1 MWHLPTAIPPAWGA
15 WAVFVSVL
23 ITQLG
28 IPFPAAPMLILAGSM
43 VALGQA
49 SFFHS
54 LFAAVAAV
62 LIADSLW
69 FIAGRLYGRR
79 MLNSL
84 VRFSL
89 SLDNTVRFARDWYER
104 FGAPLLAISKFVP
117 GLGLVSS
124 PLMGT
129 TSVDVRVFLFWDMI
143 GGTLWA
149 SLYLLGGAAFD
160 KEIMLLS
167 AFVRNNG
174 GTAIESLLAMF
185 VCLVLYRWFRRMRF
199 RKWLAQIRVTPA
211 QLHAQMR
218 SDAPPMIFDARPEAV
233 RRKEPHRIPGAKRLD
248 LNSPDKLDIGADSQP
263 IVIYCVCP
271 NEATAKQI
279 VTQLHR
285 KGIYHVHALR
295 GGLDAWDKAGFP
307 VEPIPPRD
315 ETVVV
320 TSDFSSGTTAGLN
333 VVKKTSDGTVG
344 ALGDLQVAMPCTK
357 NIVNITNIA
366 TMTAIDAAARRP

>member
-28 IPFPAAPMLILAGSM
+28 LPFPAAPMLILAGSM

-49 SFFHS
+49 SFLHS

-143 GGTLWA
+143 GGALWA

-167 AFVRNNG
+167 VFVRNNG
-174 GTAIESLLAMF
+174 GTAMEAVAGMFLCLA
-185 VCLVLYRWFRRMRF
+185 LYRWIRRLQF
-199 RKWLAQIRVTPA
+199 RKWLAQIRITPV
-211 QLHAQMR
+211 QLAAAMR

-233 RRKEPHRIPGAKRLD
+233 RRKEPHRIPGARRLD
-248 LNSPDKLDIGADSQP
+248 LNAPGKLDLGAEDQP

-279 VTQLHR
+279 VMQLHR

-295 GGLDAWDKAGFP
+295 GGLDAWEKAGFP
-307 VEPIPPRD
+307 VEPIPLR
-315 ETVVV
+315 EEVAVV
-320 TSDFSSGTTAGLN
+320 TGDLSLTTNAGLN
-333 VVKKTSDGTVG
+333 AAKKMSEGCVS
-344 ALGDLQVAMPCTK
+344 ALGVGDLPMAMPCSMPS
-357 NIVNITNIA
+357 TNIA
-366 TMTAIDAAARRP
+366 TMAKMDAAARRS